1 MGRFTLRLPQTLH
14 QELET
19 LAELEGVS
27 LNQYILYALTRQVS
41 PAYTVRVLPE
51 TAVAEQRVNYQHLLN
66 SLDDPSRAET
76 EAFLEARATDPN
88 AGEISEETTA
98 LLNQKIK
105 QAAG

>member
-51 TAVAEQRVNYQHLLN
+51 TAVAEQRANYHRLLN
-66 SLDDPSRAET
+66 SLGEASRAET
-76 EAFLEARATDPN
+76 KSFLEARPIDPN
-88 AGEISEETTA
+88 ADEVSKEIAA
-98 LLNQKIK
+98 LLKEKVK
-105 QAAG
+105 QASS